1 MAHDKLDHQHL
12 EQNVRQFLSD
22 RNDDGTVRIKESTTI
37 EFKASFSSWSK
48 PSYAKT
54 MSSFANNCGGYM
66 IFGVTDFPRQ
76 IIGLKHNSDFEYI
89 KPENFTKQLNL
100 FFLPAIEYDMGTITL
115 KEGGGCKDSSPE
127 KKIGWIYTFESEM
140 KPVMASKGCRSEN
153 VTAGD
158 MFYRYSDRTEK
169 MKLA

>member
-66 IFGVTDFPRQ
+66 IFGVTDFPRS
-76 IIGLKHNSDFEYI
+76 SD
-89 KPENFTKQLNL
+89 
-100 FFLPAIEYDMGTITL
+100 
-115 KEGGGCKDSSPE
+115 
-127 KKIGWIYTFESEM
+127 
-140 KPVMASKGCRSEN
+140 
-153 VTAGD
+153 
-158 MFYRYSDRTEK
+158 
-169 MKLA
+169 